1 VGHQCIAGTKATTS
15 TRVYVLLTPP
25 LPGTPAPGGEGLARI
40 DLHSNSDVLDNPELL
55 TWFLAHDAS
64 PNAASQIGRT
74 PFMAAVA
81 HAPLE
86 TVQLLRAH
94 GADAGNTLPSAARSK
109 TPGRLEVVCLL
120 LDTGAPIDAVEY
132 EHNALGFSSDFNLGP
147 AVDLAVC
154 YNSDEMLE
162 LLLERGARMEIVDY
176 FEGRSVLQLATD
188 FGSPRKGGMQMDLA
202 RGSPGE
208 TAEEVRAKLPRK
220 PEIVG
225 ELYHGA
231 KIKLIPVELA
241 KQDVARSLMRQK
253 LQKL

>member
-1 VGHQCIAGTKATTS
+1 MS
-15 TRVYVLLTPP
+15 
-25 LPGTPAPGGEGLARI
+25 
-40 DLHSNSDVLDNPELL
+40 
-55 TWFLAHDAS
+55 
-64 PNAASQIGRT
+64 
-74 PFMAAVA
+74 
-81 HAPLE
+81 
-86 TVQLLRAH
+86 
-94 GADAGNTLPSAARSK
+94 
-109 TPGRLEVVCLL
+109 LL

-147 AVDLAVC
+147 AVNLAVC
-154 YNSDEMLE
+154 YNSDAMVE
-162 LLLERGARMEIVDY
+162 LLLERGARTEIVDY

-188 FGSPRKGGMQMDLA
+188 FGSPRKGELLKRRMQMDLA
-202 RGSPGE
+202 RGCPGE
-208 TAEEVRAKLPRK
+208 TAEEVRYWK